1 MKDMRKK
8 DQKLQR
14 RDKKKTGFEELN
26 GKLDKIY
33 IGYVKYM

>member
-26 GKLDKIY
+26 GKLERK
-33 IGYVKYM
+33 